1 MSSSDARMRILNKIA
16 EGHLSAEKG
25 ARLLENLA
33 GTPASTAPPRT
44 PPPAREMVVF
54 RIINQQTGETLVNL
68 RLPISLVSTA
78 QKLGAKIASNIEG
91 FNLQEI
97 LDDLRSGEAGQV
109 FRIEKNHEIIEII
122 VE

>member
-1 MSSSDARMRILNKIA
+1 
-16 EGHLSAEKG
+16 
-25 ARLLENLA
+25 
-33 GTPASTAPPRT
+33 
-44 PPPAREMVVF
+44 MVVF